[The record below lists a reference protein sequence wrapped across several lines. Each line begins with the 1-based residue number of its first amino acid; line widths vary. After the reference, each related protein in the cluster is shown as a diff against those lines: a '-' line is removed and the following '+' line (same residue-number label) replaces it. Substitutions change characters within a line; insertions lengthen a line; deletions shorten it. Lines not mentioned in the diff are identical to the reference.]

1 MKGLVGFIAIIF
13 LIALTSGLILRYK
26 RCELKESDRNKAS
39 DTLMITHECKDSL
52 LMMEVLEKSCYIY
65 SIEDFK

>member
-13 LIALTSGLILRYK
+13 LMALTSGLILRYK
-26 RCELKESDRNKAS
+26 RCDLKESDRNEEL

-65 SIEDFK
+65 SIEDLK